1 MWSTRVSNELGAGK
15 PKAAQLAARV
25 VIFLAITEGV
35 LISLLLVAIRHIWG
49 YLFTNEEEIVSYM
62 SSIMPV
68 LALSNFMDGIQGV
81 LSGKKKRQL
90 FDT

>member
-1 MWSTRVSNELGAGK
+1 M
-15 PKAAQLAARV
+15 
-25 VIFLAITEGV
+25 IFLAITEGV

>member
-1 MWSTRVSNELGAGK
+1 M
-15 PKAAQLAARV
+15 
-25 VIFLAITEGV
+25 IFLAITEGV
-35 LISLLLVAIRHIWG
+35 FISLLLVAIRHIWG
-49 YLFTNEEEIVSYM
+49 YLFTNEKEVVSYM